1 MNETIQFLIRHG
13 YTLLFFWILFEQ
25 LGLPIPAAPLLI
37 AAGVLAGIGQ
47 LNFALVF
54 GVSVV
59 ASLLSDHFWYQIGRY
74 RGSKV
79 LSLLCRI
86 SLDPDSCVRKTKEIF
101 ARHGARSLLVAKF
114 IPGMTAVAPPLAGIF
129 HMRPLRFLLFDGLG
143 AFFWVGVFTGVGYL
157 FSHQI
162 EHLAADTS
170 GMGPWIGLV
179 VPGCLAAYIA
189 WKYIQRRRFLH
200 QLAIARITPEEV
212 KQRLDAGEALLILDM
227 RDALEFEA
235 EPYTHPGAFY
245 LPIEQL
251 DEEHHRI
258 PRDRDIVL
266 YCT

>member
-179 VPGCLAAYIA
+179 VPGGLAAYIA
-189 WKYIQRRRFLH
+189 WKYIQRQRFLH
-200 QLAIARITPEEV
+200 RLAIARITPEEV
-212 KQRLDAGEALLILDM
+212 KHRLDAGEALLILDM
-227 RDALEFEA
+227 RDALEFEI
-235 EPYTHPGAFY
+235 EPYTLPGAFQ

-251 DEEHHRI
+251 DEKHHEI
-258 PRDRDIVL
+258 PRDRDIIL

>member
-1 MNETIQFLIRHG
+1 MNETIQFLIRNG
-13 YTLLFFWILFEQ
+13 YTVLFLWVLFEQ
-25 LGLPIPAAPLLI
+25 LGLPIPSAPLLI
-37 AAGVLAGIGQ
+37 AAGALAGVGR

-54 GVSVV
+54 GVAIV
-59 ASLLSDHFWYQIGRY
+59 ASLLSDHFWYQIGRR
-74 RGSKV
+74 RGSKI

-86 SLDPDSCVRKTKEIF
+86 SLDPDSCVRKTKETF

-143 AFFWVGVFTGVGYL
+143 AFFWVGIFISVGYQ

-162 EHLAADTS
+162 EHLAANTS
-170 GMGPWIGLV
+170 GMGHWMGLV

-212 KQRLDAGEALLILDM
+212 KQRLDAGEDLLILDM
-227 RDALEFEA
+227 RDTLEFEV
-235 EPYTHPGAFY
+235 EPYTLPGAFH
-245 LPIEQL
+245 LPVEQL
-251 DEEHHRI
+251 DENHHKI

>member
-1 MNETIQFLIRHG
+1 MHETIQFLIRHG
-13 YTLLFFWILFEQ
+13 YALLFFWILFEQ

-37 AAGVLAGIGQ
+37 AAGVLAGVGQ
-47 LNFALVF
+47 LDLALVL
-54 GVSVV
+54 GVALI
-59 ASLLSDHFWYQIGRY
+59 ASLLSDHVWYQIGY
-74 RGSKV
+74 HRGRKV

-86 SLDPDSCVRKTKEIF
+86 SLDPDSCVRKTQKIF
-101 ARHGARSLLVAKF
+101 TRHGVRSLLVAKF
-114 IPGMTAVAPPLAGIF
+114 IPGMTALAPPLAGVF
-129 HMRPLRFLLFDGLG
+129 RMPRLRFLLFDGLG
-143 AFFWVGVFTGVGYL
+143 AFFWVGIFISVGYL

-179 VPGCLAAYIA
+179 VPGCLAGYIV
-189 WKYIQRRRFLH
+189 WKYIQRQRFLH
-200 QLAIARITPEEV
+200 QLAIARVTPEEV

-235 EPYTHPGAFY
+235 EPYTLPGAFY
-245 LPIEQL
+245 LPMEQL
-251 DEEHHRI
+251 DEEHHKI

>member
-1 MNETIQFLIRHG
+1 MNETIQFLIRNG
-13 YTLLFFWILFEQ
+13 YTVLFFWIFFEQ
-25 LGLPIPAAPLLI
+25 LGLPIPAAPLLL

-143 AFFWVGVFTGVGYL
+143 AFFWVGIFISVGYL

-189 WKYIQRRRFLH
+189 WKYIQRQRFLH
-200 QLAIARITPEEV
+200 RLAIARITPEEV

-227 RDALEFEA
+227 RDALEFEI
-235 EPYTHPGAFY
+235 EPYTLPGAFQ

-251 DEEHHRI
+251 DEKHHEI
-258 PRDRDIVL
+258 PRDRDIIL